1 MDRITLKQKAKNSLQ
16 GKYGEAILVVLISGL
31 ITGVGSGIYEF
42 GSHFENL
49 FLILFGELLSF
60 IANGLITFGS
70 LSFYLKIARGEEVE
84 FNELFKKTNLF
95 IPYVLV
101 SLLTGIFTVL
111 WGFLFIIPG
120 IIAAISYS
128 QTMLITL
135 ENPEID
141 TMVAIKKS
149 KELMQGHKMDYFVL
163 NLSFIGWGILGL
175 FTCGILYFWLI
186 PYITVTQMHFY
197 DALLEEK
204 KNK

>member
-1 MDRITLKQKAKNSLQ
+1 MDRITLKQKAKESLQ

-31 ITGVGSGIYEF
+31 ITGFGSAIYEF
-42 GSHFENL
+42 GVHFENL

-60 IANGLITFGS
+60 IASGFITFGS
-70 LSFYLKIARGEEVE
+70 LSFYLKVARGEEVE
-84 FNELFKKTNLF
+84 FNELFKKTNLL
-95 IPYVLV
+95 IPYILI
-101 SLLTGIFTVL
+101 SLLTGIFTLL
-111 WGFLFIIPG
+111 WSFLFIIPG

-128 QTMLITL
+128 QTMLIVL
-135 ENPEID
+135 ENPNID
-141 TMVAIKKS
+141 VMEAIKKS
-149 KELMQGHKMDYFVL
+149 KELMQEHKMDYFLL

-197 DALLEEK
+197 DALLEEA

>member
-1 MDRITLKQKAKNSLQ
+1 MDRITLKQKAKESLQ

-31 ITGVGSGIYEF
+31 ITGFGSVLYEF
-42 GSHFENL
+42 GAHLGNV
-49 FLILFGELLSF
+49 FLILFSELLSF
-60 IANGLITFGS
+60 IASGFITFGS
-70 LSFYLKIARGEEVE
+70 LSFYLKVARGEEVE

-95 IPYVLV
+95 IPYILI
-101 SLLTGIFTVL
+101 SLLTGIFTLL
-111 WGFLFIIPG
+111 WSFLFIIPG

-128 QTMLITL
+128 QTMLIVL
-135 ENPEID
+135 ENPNID
-141 TMVAIKKS
+141 VMEAIKKS
-149 KELMQGHKMDYFVL
+149 KDLMQGHKMDYFLL

-197 DALLEEK
+197 DALVEEA